1 MAQDRVSSTT
11 AERRCPNCGTRVAR
25 NAESCFMCGYDLR
38 SQARPRRRFSWVDA
52 LLVAAVLAVLF
63 FWWRIGTQ
71 PANEGANSSTVQ
83 GILPT
88 SEPLLEPTATSTVTP
103 TPLPTSTPPP
113 IVTETLLLKHVVEG
127 GETLLSIAIQYGISV
142 EEIQRAN
149 GLSTELIRVGDELDI
164 PVVRE
169 SGLAS
174 SSGPADN
181 FSYTVEDGDT
191 LISIALKFGSTVEDI
206 QTANNLAANSLIRPG
221 DLLNIPVRGAP
232 VEALQLRGAPQT
244 TTPVPGQATSTPV
257 PNYSEPRLIG
267 PPNNETVARIDPVM
281 LEWAGLGELRPNE
294 WYVVQIFP
302 RSPQARPSSTAWTKD
317 TRFQLGAELAPAEGE
332 RADYDWLVSVVRVI
346 PTDGQAAV
354 VAASPPSEIRRFS
367 WQ

>member
-1 MAQDRVSSTT
+1 MWHATLKAALCAATICAARPVLGGAFRGLARFSSPPYWPCSSSGG
-11 AERRCPNCGTRVAR
+11 ASAR
-25 NAESCFMCGYDLR
+25 N
-38 SQARPRRRFSWVDA
+38 
-52 LLVAAVLAVLF
+52 
-63 FWWRIGTQ
+63 
-71 PANEGANSSTVQ
+71 PANEGANSSDVQ
-83 GILPT
+83 AILPT

-127 GETLLSIAIQYGISV
+127 GESLLSIAIQYGISV

-169 SGLAS
+169 SGLTS

-206 QTANNLAANSLIRPG
+206 QTSNSLAANDLIRPG

-232 VEALQLRGAPQT
+232 VEALQLRGAPQS
-244 TTPVPGQATSTPV
+244 TPVPGEDTATPA
-257 PNYSEPRLIG
+257 PNYAEPRLVG
-267 PPNNETVARIDPVM
+267 PPNNESIVRTDPVM

-294 WYVVQIFP
+294 WYVVQVLP

-317 TRFQLGAELAPAEGE
+317 TRFQLGAELAPGEGE

-346 PTDGQAAV
+346 PTGSQAAV
-354 VAASPPSEIRRFS
+354 EAASPPSEIRRFS